1 MLHHEISGNGK
12 KPLVLL
18 HGFMENTTIWDEMEA
33 HLSEDFTLIKI
44 DLPGHGKSKVYQEI
58 HTVEMMAEK
67 VKEVIDA
74 LKLEK
79 INLLG
84 HSLGG
89 YVSLA
94 FAEKFPEI
102 LESKTL
108 FFSTTLAD
116 DEEKK
121 AIRRRSI
128 AVIDENFETF
138 VKTSI
143 PNLFSN
149 NEKDILEGKIELAKN
164 IAKATNKEGVK
175 AAQLGM
181 AERPDR
187 TEILENLDAKILIIA
202 GKYDNAVK
210 TENLLKIIPEK
221 TNIKTYVLDCGHNGH
236 WEKPTICA
244 EIINTELLH
253 NLPKHF
259 LL

>member
-1 MLHHEISGNGK
+1 
-12 KPLVLL
+12 
-18 HGFMENTTIWDEMEA
+18 
-33 HLSEDFTLIKI
+33 
-44 DLPGHGKSKVYQEI
+44 
-58 HTVEMMAEK
+58 MAEK

-94 FAEKFPEI
+94 FAENFPEI
-102 LESKTL
+102 LESMTL
-108 FFSTTLAD
+108 FFSTTVAD

-138 VKTSI
+138 IKTSI

-164 IAKATNKEGVK
+164 IAKSTNKEGVK

-210 TENLLKIIPEK
+210 TENLLKTIPEK

>member
-1 MLHHEISGNGK
+1 
-12 KPLVLL
+12 
-18 HGFMENTTIWDEMEA
+18 MENTTIWDEMEA
-33 HLSEDFTLIKI
+33 HLSKDFTLIKI

-58 HTVEMMAEK
+58 HTVELMAEK

-94 FAEKFPEI
+94 FAENFPEI
-102 LESKTL
+102 LESMTL

-116 DEEKK
+116 DDEKK
-121 AIRRRSI
+121 QIRRRSI

-164 IAKATNKEGVK
+164 IAKSTNKEGVK

>member
-1 MLHHEISGNGK
+1 MLHYEISGNGK

-18 HGFMENTTIWDEMEA
+18 HGFMENLAIWNDMEP
-33 HLSEDFTLIKI
+33 HLAKEFTLIKI
-44 DLPGHGKSKVYQEI
+44 DLPGHGKSENYNAVNS
-58 HTVEMMAEK
+58 MDSMAEK
-67 VKEVIDA
+67 VKEVI
-74 LKLEK
+74 EK
-79 INLLG
+79 INLNKINILG
-84 HSLGG
+84 HSMGG

-94 FAEKFPEI
+94 FAEKFPE
-102 LESKTL
+102 LVESMTL

-121 AIRRRSI
+121 EIRRRSI
-128 AVIDENFETF
+128 GVIDENFETF
-138 VKTSI
+138 VNTSI

-149 NEKDILEGKIELAKN
+149 NEKDILEGKIELAKK
-164 IAKATNKEGVK
+164 IAKSTHKEGVK

-210 TENLLKIIPEK
+210 TKNLLKVLPDK

-253 NLPKHF
+253 NFPKH
-259 LL
+259 LVL

>member
-18 HGFMENTTIWDEMEA
+18 HGFMENSTIWEEMEA
-33 HLSEDFTLIKI
+33 HLSKDFTLIKI

-58 HTVEMMAEK
+58 HTVELMAEK

-94 FAEKFPEI
+94 FAENFPEI
-102 LESKTL
+102 LESMTL

-116 DEEKK
+116 DDEKK
-121 AIRRRSI
+121 QIRRRSI

-164 IAKATNKEGVK
+164 IAKSTDKEGVK

>member
-18 HGFMENTTIWDEMEA
+18 HGFMENTTIWNEMEA
-33 HLSEDFTLIKI
+33 HLSKDFTLIKI

-58 HTVEMMAEK
+58 HTVELMAEK

-94 FAEKFPEI
+94 FAENFPEI
-102 LESKTL
+102 LESMTL

-116 DEEKK
+116 DDEKK
-121 AIRRRSI
+121 QIRRRSI

-164 IAKATNKEGVK
+164 IAKSTNKEGVK

>member
-1 MLHHEISGNGK
+1 MLHHEISRNGK

-18 HGFMENTTIWDEMEA
+18 HGFMENTTIWDEMGA
-33 HLSEDFTLIKI
+33 HLSKDFILIKI

-58 HTVEMMAEK
+58 HTIELMAEK

-102 LESKTL
+102 LESMTL
-108 FFSTTLAD
+108 FFSTTVAD

-121 AIRRRSI
+121 QIRRRSI

-164 IAKATNKEGVK
+164 IAKSTNKEGVK

>member
-18 HGFMENTTIWDEMEA
+18 HGFMENTTIWEEMEA
-33 HLSEDFTLIKI
+33 HLSKDFTLINI

-58 HTVEMMAEK
+58 HTVELMAEK

-102 LESKTL
+102 LESMTL
-108 FFSTTLAD
+108 FFSTTVAD
-116 DEEKK
+116 DDEKK
-121 AIRRRSI
+121 QIRKRSI

-164 IAKATNKEGVK
+164 IAKSTDKEGVK

-259 LL
+259 VL

>member
-33 HLSEDFTLIKI
+33 HLSKDFTLIKI

-58 HTVEMMAEK
+58 HTVELMAEK

-102 LESKTL
+102 LESMTL
-108 FFSTTLAD
+108 FFSTTVAD
-116 DEEKK
+116 DDEKK
-121 AIRRRSI
+121 QIRKRSI

-164 IAKATNKEGVK
+164 IAKSTNKEGVK

-253 NLPKHF
+253 NLPKNLVF
-259 LL
+259 

>member
-18 HGFMENTTIWDEMEA
+18 HGFMENTTIWNEMEA
-33 HLSEDFTLIKI
+33 HLSKDFTLIKI

-58 HTVEMMAEK
+58 HTVELMAEK

-94 FAEKFPEI
+94 FAENFPEI
-102 LESKTL
+102 LESMTL
-108 FFSTTLAD
+108 FFSTTVAD
-116 DEEKK
+116 DDEKK
-121 AIRRRSI
+121 QIRKRSI

-164 IAKATNKEGVK
+164 IAKSTNKEGVK

-210 TENLLKIIPEK
+210 TENLLKTIPEK

>member
-1 MLHHEISGNGK
+1 MLFRS
-12 KPLVLL
+12 V
-18 HGFMENTTIWDEMEA
+18 
-33 HLSEDFTLIKI
+33 SQ
-44 DLPGHGKSKVYQEI
+44 SRY
-58 HTVEMMAEK
+58 HTVELMAEK
-67 VKEVIDA
+67 VKEVIDF

-89 YVSLA
+89 YVSRA
-94 FAEKFPEI
+94 FSEKFPEI
-102 LESKTL
+102 LESMTL
-108 FFSTTLAD
+108 FFSTTVAD

-128 AVIDENFETF
+128 AVIDENFENF

-149 NEKDILEGKIELAKN
+149 NKKDILEGKIELAKN
-164 IAKATNKEGVK
+164 IAKSTNKEGVK

-221 TNIKTYVLDCGHNGH
+221 TNIKTYVLDCGQ
-236 WEKPTICA
+236 
-244 EIINTELLH
+244 LS
-253 NLPKHF
+253 
-259 LL
+259 

>member
-12 KPLVLL
+12 KKLVLL
-18 HGFMENTTIWDEMEA
+18 HGFMENSEIWNDMEPT
-33 HLSEDFTLIKI
+33 LSKEFTLVKI
-44 DLPGHGKSKVYQEI
+44 DLPGHGKSENYQEI
-58 HTVEMMAEK
+58 NTPDFMAEK
-67 VKEVIDA
+67 VKEVIDF

-94 FAEKFPEI
+94 FAEKFPEF
-102 LESKTL
+102 LESLTL
-108 FFSTTLAD
+108 FFSTTLPDD
-116 DEEKK
+116 DEKK
-121 AIRRRSI
+121 EIRKRSI

-143 PNLFSN
+143 PNLFSDT
-149 NEKDILEGKIELAKN
+149 EKDILEGKINLAKK
-164 IAKATNKEGVK
+164 IALSTNKNGVK

-181 AERPDR
+181 RERPNR
-187 TEILENLDAKILIIA
+187 TEILENFEGKILIIA
-202 GKYDNAVK
+202 GKHDNAVK
-210 TENLLKIIPEK
+210 TENLLKIIPDK
-221 TNIKTYVLDCGHNGH
+221 TNIKTYVLDCGHCGH

-253 NLPKHF
+253 NLPKKF
-259 LL
+259 VF

>member
-18 HGFMENTTIWDEMEA
+18 HGFMENTTIWNEMEA
-33 HLSEDFTLIKI
+33 HLSKDFILIKI
-44 DLPGHGKSKVYQEI
+44 DLPGHGKSKVYQKI
-58 HTVEMMAEK
+58 HTVELMAEK

-102 LESKTL
+102 LESMTL
-108 FFSTTLAD
+108 FFSTTVAD

-121 AIRRRSI
+121 QIRRRSI

-164 IAKATNKEGVK
+164 IAKSTDKNGVK

-236 WEKPTICA
+236 WEKPTICV

-259 LL
+259 VL

>member
-33 HLSEDFTLIKI
+33 HLSKDFTLIKI

-58 HTVEMMAEK
+58 HTVELMAEK

-94 FAEKFPEI
+94 FAENFPEI
-102 LESKTL
+102 LESMTL
-108 FFSTTLAD
+108 FFSTTVA
-116 DEEKK
+116 EKK

-164 IAKATNKEGVK
+164 IAKSTNKEGVK

-244 EIINTELLH
+244 EIINTELFH

>member
-1 MLHHEISGNGK
+1 MLNYEISGNGK

-18 HGFMENTTIWDEMEA
+18 HGFMENNTIWSDMEN
-33 HLSEDFTLIKI
+33 HFSKDFTLIKI
-44 DLPGHGKSKVYQEI
+44 DLPGHGKSEI
-58 HTVEMMAEK
+58 HNNVNSMDFMAEK
-67 VKEVIDA
+67 VKEVIDS
-74 LKLEK
+74 LHLNK

-84 HSLGG
+84 HSMGG
-89 YVSLA
+89 YTSLA
-94 FAEKFPEI
+94 FAEKFPEL
-102 LESKTL
+102 LESLTL
-108 FFSTTLAD
+108 FFSTTIAD
-116 DEEKK
+116 DDEKK
-121 AIRRRSI
+121 QIRKRSI

-138 VKTSI
+138 VNSSI

-149 NEKDILEGKIELAKN
+149 NEKDILEGKIELAKE
-164 IAKATNKEGVK
+164 IANSTDKEGVK

-181 AERPDR
+181 MGRPNR

-210 TENLLKIIPEK
+210 TENLLKVIPEK

-259 LL
+259 IL

>member
-33 HLSEDFTLIKI
+33 HLSKDFILIKI

-58 HTVEMMAEK
+58 HTVELMAEK

-102 LESKTL
+102 LESMTL
-108 FFSTTLAD
+108 FFSTTVAD

-128 AVIDENFETF
+128 AVIDENFENF

-164 IAKATNKEGVK
+164 IAKSTNKEGVK

>member
-18 HGFMENTTIWDEMEA
+18 HGFMESTTIWDEMEA
-33 HLSEDFTLIKI
+33 HLSKDFTLIKI

-58 HTVEMMAEK
+58 HTVELMAEK

-102 LESKTL
+102 LENITL

-116 DEEKK
+116 DDEKK
-121 AIRRRSI
+121 QIRRRSI

-164 IAKATNKEGVK
+164 IAKSTNKEGVK

-210 TENLLKIIPEK
+210 TENLLKTIPEK

-253 NLPKHF
+253 NLPKKLVF
-259 LL
+259 

>member
-12 KPLVLL
+12 KNLILL
-18 HGFMENTTIWDEMEA
+18 HGFMENSSIWNDLEKT
-33 HLSEDFTLIKI
+33 LSKNFTLIKI
-44 DLPGHGKSKVYQEI
+44 DLPGHGQSKLYHEI
-58 HTVEMMAEK
+58 NSMDFMAEK
-67 VKEVIDA
+67 VKEVLDF
-74 LKLEK
+74 LKIEK
-79 INLLG
+79 INILG
-84 HSLGG
+84 HSMGG

-94 FAEKFPEI
+94 FADKFPEFI
-102 LESKTL
+102 ESLTL
-108 FFSTTLAD
+108 FFSTTLED
-116 DEEKK
+116 NEEKK
-121 AIRRRSI
+121 QIRRRSI

-149 NEKDILEGKIELAKN
+149 TERDVLEGKIELAKE
-164 IAKATNKEGVK
+164 IAKSTDKEGVK

-187 TEILENLDAKILIIA
+187 TKILENLDAKILIIA
-202 GKYDNAVK
+202 GQHDNAVK
-210 TENLLKIIPEK
+210 TDSLIEVIPDK

-253 NLPKHF
+253 NLPKHLVF
-259 LL
+259 

>member
-1 MLHHEISGNGK
+1 MLHYEISGNGK
-12 KPLVLL
+12 KILVLL
-18 HGFMENTTIWDEMEA
+18 HGFMENSTIWSDMEN
-33 HLSEDFTLIKI
+33 HFSKDFTLVKI
-44 DLPGHGKSKVYQEI
+44 DLPGHGKSEI
-58 HTVEMMAEK
+58 YHSIHSMEMIAEK
-67 VKEVIDA
+67 VKEVVNNINA
-74 LKLEK
+74 NK
-79 INLLG
+79 INILG
-84 HSLGG
+84 HSMGG

-94 FAEKFPEI
+94 FAENFPE
-102 LESKTL
+102 LVESLTL

-121 AIRRRSI
+121 QIRRRSI

-138 VKTSI
+138 VNASI

-149 NEKDILEGKIELAKN
+149 NEKDILEGKIELAKK
-164 IAKATNKEGVK
+164 IAKSTNKEGVK

-181 AERPDR
+181 AERPNR
-187 TEILENLDAKILIIA
+187 TEILETLDTKILIIA

-253 NLPKHF
+253 NLPKY
-259 LL
+259 LVL

>member
-1 MLHHEISGNGK
+1 
-12 KPLVLL
+12 
-18 HGFMENTTIWDEMEA
+18 
-33 HLSEDFTLIKI
+33 
-44 DLPGHGKSKVYQEI
+44 
-58 HTVEMMAEK
+58 
-67 VKEVIDA
+67 
-74 LKLEK
+74 
-79 INLLG
+79 LLG

-102 LESKTL
+102 LESMTL
-108 FFSTTLAD
+108 FSRLQLQMMK
-116 DEEKK
+116 KK
-121 AIRRRSI
+121 ANPKRSI

-149 NEKDILEGKIELAKN
+149 NEKDILEGKIELAKK
-164 IAKATNKEGVK
+164 IAKSTNKEGVK

-221 TNIKTYVLDCGHNGH
+221 TNIKTYVLIADTTDIGKNQRFVQKLSIRNCCI
-236 WEKPTICA
+236 ICRNIFTLNSK
-244 EIINTELLH
+244 ET
-253 NLPKHF
+253 
-259 LL
+259 

>member
-1 MLHHEISGNGK
+1 MLHHEITGNGK

-33 HLSEDFTLIKI
+33 HLSKDFTLIKI

-58 HTVEMMAEK
+58 HTVELMAEK

-102 LESKTL
+102 LESMTS

-116 DEEKK
+116 DDEKK
-121 AIRRRSI
+121 QIRRRSI

-164 IAKATNKEGVK
+164 IAKSTDKEGVK

>member
-33 HLSEDFTLIKI
+33 HLSKDFTLIKI

-58 HTVEMMAEK
+58 HTVELMAEK

-94 FAEKFPEI
+94 FAENFPEI
-102 LESKTL
+102 LESMTL
-108 FFSTTLAD
+108 FFSTTVAD

-121 AIRRRSI
+121 EIRRRSI

-164 IAKATNKEGVK
+164 IAKSTNKEGVK
-175 AAQLGM
+175 AALLGM

-221 TNIKTYVLDCGHNGH
+221 TNIKTYVIDCGHNGH

>member
-33 HLSEDFTLIKI
+33 HLSKDFILIKI

-58 HTVEMMAEK
+58 HTVELMAEK

-102 LESKTL
+102 LESMTL
-108 FFSTTLAD
+108 FFSTTVAD

-128 AVIDENFETF
+128 AVIDENFENF

-164 IAKATNKEGVK
+164 IAKSTNKEGVK

-202 GKYDNAVK
+202 GKYDNALK

-253 NLPKHF
+253 NLPKKF
-259 LL
+259 VF